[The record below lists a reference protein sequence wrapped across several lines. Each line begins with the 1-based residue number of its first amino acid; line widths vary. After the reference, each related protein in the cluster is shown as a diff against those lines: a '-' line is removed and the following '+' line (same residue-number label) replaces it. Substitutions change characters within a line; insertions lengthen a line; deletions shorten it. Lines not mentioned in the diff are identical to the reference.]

1 MDSIVVGNM
10 IKKLTSAIR
19 ALSRKISPSN
29 KFPTHQTEFDFR
41 ESSTLPAIVRLN
53 LATPHME
60 MLLDAISSAY
70 GSGRNDLRIELIGPG
85 ILIHDHALMLFDTLK
100 KRPHGMHVHV
110 HSHTCLSD
118 GAILLWLAGETRS
131 IRRDAWLQL
140 SPLPPIPTL
149 VDAIAGYESAVQVEE
164 EQPAA
169 SDLRTIMEHLEE
181 WMPTHEIAGLR
192 LFQPD
197 LEELGLL
204 ETPDTRD
211 QLQRIFNEEPKK
223 LETERPNELSV
234 ARALTLSMSPPRGN
248 KAPYGAGGE

>member
-1 MDSIVVGNM
+1 M
-10 IKKLTSAIR
+10 
-19 ALSRKISPSN
+19 
-29 KFPTHQTEFDFR
+29 
-41 ESSTLPAIVRLN
+41 
-53 LATPHME
+53 
-60 MLLDAISSAY
+60 
-70 GSGRNDLRIELIGPG
+70 
-85 ILIHDHALMLFDTLK
+85 
-100 KRPHGMHVHV
+100 
-110 HSHTCLSD
+110 
-118 GAILLWLAGETRS
+118 
-131 IRRDAWLQL
+131 
-140 SPLPPIPTL
+140 
-149 VDAIAGYESAVQVEE
+149 AGYESAVQVEE